1 MVQASALNGINPLSY
16 MGVNPYTPAPLFVQQ
31 RAPTSNDFQNFYIG
45 TLWLVTGDSIPEEIW
60 MLVALVAG
68 QATWVQL
75 YPGGGGGGGAS
86 QFPCDSG
93 TANEAGGILNILG
106 SAQVSTS
113 GAGNTVTISLNS
125 DIADSFPT
133 DAGTATPLAGA
144 LTIHGGTNINTS
156 GAGSTVTINTDANI
170 AIPGSLS
177 VGTTSTFTGAAT
189 FSGAATF
196 HSSITDTTLGAGVV
210 QTNAGGLFSSTKGTD
225 GQVLISSTAGV
236 PVWANLT
243 SGDGSITITNGANS
257 IDIVTNGGG
266 GTGSDSFFAYQANS
280 LSGQFIGSADYPLGS
295 GLPLTISFDTS
306 ASFFAGDGVGGAAT
320 FTAPSTGYYF
330 LQMAGMAN
338 SGPFSSSTVRMW
350 VSIIAPS
357 MSLQGGPYW
366 GGTSAATNVTP
377 APQAQVSGMV
387 HLTAGDVVTFV
398 VTQNST
404 IPAPGG
410 TVQGSI
416 IAAGRSVTYCS
427 GFRVA

>member
-156 GAGSTVTINTDANI
+156 GAGSTVTINTNANI

-236 PVWANLT
+236 PAWANLT

-266 GTGSDSFFAYQANS
+266 GTGSDAFLAVQDTILTVTTPYS
-280 LSGQFIGSADYPLGS
+280 LGQLQPL
-295 GLPLTISFDTS
+295 IVKFDTS
-306 ASFFAGDGVGGAAT
+306 SSFFAGDGVGGAAT
-320 FTAPSTGYYF
+320 FTAPATGYYSLSFTVVF
-330 LQMAGMAN
+330 LSSALAGGCRPAINTPSLNLLNFTGAN
-338 SGPFSSSTVRMW
+338 NSNNGFSGT
-350 VSIIAPS
+350 
-357 MSLQGGPYW
+357 
-366 GGTSAATNVTP
+366 
-377 APQAQVSGMV
+377 VSGIV
-387 HLTAGDVVTFV
+387 SLTAGDVVTFSV
-398 VTQNST
+398 GNGNFSVQVTGFLGSGA
-404 IPAPGG
+404 PAWP
-410 TVQGSI
+410 
-416 IAAGRSVTYCS
+416 AGYYTQVS